1 MAASV
6 VNGTVVHGW
15 CGFVEKS
22 NDVVCQQM
30 VLNKLWIPDDMI
42 NEIKDYL
49 YISAKEVLRKFYRA
63 HVNRSITD
71 MWVNYRPLTDVY
83 GRVRQT
89 IYEIGHVYGAG
100 NIQIQGIIC
109 VTCGDFDHRHNNI
122 NGCCPQQFDVEGE
135 PIQLVEDYW
144 GPDVEVSDE
153 MIAEINAEAEAE
165 TIPEVTWEINVP
177 TSQFIYTD
185 PQQAQFVRDA
195 LQQAIQDAERDR
207 IESALWGREPE
218 QYDYDF
224 DIESEA
230 ADYKEY
236 MREVEME
243 AYLNRR

>member
-1 MAASV
+1 MTAI
-6 VNGTVVHGW
+6 VHGW

-22 NDVVCQQM
+22 NDVVYQQM

-49 YISAKEVLRKFYRA
+49 YISAAEVLRKFYKL
-63 HVNRSITD
+63 NLNNSITA
-71 MWVNYRPLTDVY
+71 MWTNYRPLTDIY
-83 GRVRQT
+83 GRDRQSV
-89 IYEIGHVYGAG
+89 YSIGHVYGAG
-100 NIQIQGIIC
+100 NIQIQGTVC

-122 NGCCPQQFDVEGE
+122 NGCCPQPFDVEGE

-144 GPDVEVSDE
+144 GPDQEFETAAV
-153 MIAEINAEAEAE
+153 EAELD

-177 TSQFIYTD
+177 TSQFVYTD

-207 IESALWGREPE
+207 IESELWGREPE
-218 QYDYDF
+218 HYDYDY
-224 DIESEA
+224 DMESEA

>member
-1 MAASV
+1 MTAI
-6 VNGTVVHGW
+6 VHGW

-22 NDVVCQQM
+22 NEVVFQQM

-49 YISAKEVLRKFYRA
+49 YINAAEVLRKFYRA

-71 MWVNYRPLTDVY
+71 MWTNYRSLTDIY
-83 GRVRQT
+83 GRDRQS
-89 IYEIGHVYGAG
+89 IYSIGHVYGAG
-100 NIQIQGIIC
+100 NIQIQGIVC

-122 NGCCPQQFDVEGE
+122 NGCCPQPFDVEGE

-144 GPDVEVSDE
+144 GPDQEITDE
-153 MIAEINAEAEAE
+153 TIAEINAEANE

-177 TSQFIYTD
+177 TSQFVYTD
-185 PQQAQFVRDA
+185 PQQAQFVRDT

-207 IESALWGREPE
+207 IESELWGREPE
-218 QYDYDF
+218 HYDYDYDY

>member
-1 MAASV
+1 MTAI
-6 VNGTVVHGW
+6 VHGW

-22 NDVVCQQM
+22 NEVVFQQM

-49 YISAKEVLRKFYRA
+49 YINAAEVLRKFYRA

-71 MWVNYRPLTDVY
+71 MWTNYRSLTDIY
-83 GRVRQT
+83 GRDRQS
-89 IYEIGHVYGAG
+89 IYSIGHVYGAG
-100 NIQIQGIIC
+100 NIQIQGIVC

-122 NGCCPQQFDVEGE
+122 NGCCPQPFDVEGE

-144 GPDVEVSDE
+144 GPDQEITDE
-153 MIAEINAEAEAE
+153 TIAEINAEANE

-177 TSQFIYTD
+177 TSQFVYTD

-207 IESALWGREPE
+207 IESELWGREPE
-218 QYDYDF
+218 HYDYDY
-224 DIESEA
+224 DMASEA

-243 AYLNRR
+243 SYLNRR